1 MSFGSR
7 FIRSNFLSL
16 FLQAIIPF
24 FFCLVYGQQSPTS
37 IQKKRVDELYVLF
50 QKKILTAHLAIPSC
64 PPSHLSHS
72 EALDY
77 VLNHSSFESLYK
89 NGRIKCAGEIL
100 STARPATNSA
110 SYSSWLASLTK
121 FLQITQQ
128 QDSASKCLALL
139 ERSLPAHSP
148 LIGTLALFKTAQF
161 RRQIQF
167 EKALQTANE
176 ALQSARA
183 TKNKRLT
190 AALLNEIGNTSR
202 DIYRQEPDKYLPIFK
217 EALDIAQSLNDSSLI
232 SDTYENLVYTYFMD
246 NSMDIEHALENLEL
260 ALATFPSQTTLFAR
274 YRFTNT
280 VVAFLS
286 YLSGENE
293 KVISLFK
300 HVVLLSRQ
308 LQRPTDTRATFQ
320 YIADQYINLKDF
332 KLASMYLDSAQ
343 RYDSPEWEKDYFYE
357 NRAQV
362 AKALGDFQGANDY
375 YKKALEE
382 KERVYLRRNN
392 QTMTQWET
400 QFRTRETAL
409 QLAQEKRQQ
418 WFLWGIVGLVT
429 LLFFLATYS
438 FWRNRK
444 QLQQLARQHEIIE
457 RQSQELRQLDEAK
470 TRFFSNITHEFRTPL
485 TLIISP
491 LETLLKQQ
499 PKQPLLG
506 MIHANASRLLA
517 LINQLLDLSKID
529 AGALQ
534 PSLTKENLVLFL
546 RRQAE
551 PFEALANERG
561 IELRVPIK
569 VLEMP
574 LGYIDTDKL
583 SKIITNLLSNALKF
597 TPQGGEVQYH
607 WDISDKLLSI
617 TLSDSGIGIPPEKL
631 STIFDRFYQVDSSSR
646 RLYEG
651 SGIGLSLVK
660 ELVGVLKG
668 EITVESRL
676 SSGTTFLLR
685 FPIDAHTW
693 GIVETE
699 NMLAKQPEVVPTL
712 VETATSVLVDEIT
725 TPTSVVLIVEDNPDL
740 RTYIASLF
748 YNQCQVLTA
757 VDGQDGLEKAME
769 AIPDLIISDW
779 MMPNMDGINLC
790 QHLKK
795 DARTSHIPVVLL
807 TAKTAIESRLTGFEG
822 GADDYIVKPFHAT
835 ELQLKVKNWLAR
847 QEKLKKHYTEL
858 LQKPVLVPPTSELE
872 GAFMERLFGVIDN
885 HLSDTTFSVDSLAD
899 ALQLNRRTLQ
909 RKVNSLTNL
918 SPNELIRNHR
928 LRRALTLLKQGESI
942 ADAAFKVGFETPSY
956 FTKCFK
962 ETFGIKPS
970 ELDVSSL

>member
-64 PPSHLSHS
+64 PLSHLSHS
-72 EALDY
+72 KALDY
-77 VLNHSSFESLYK
+77 VLNHSAFESLYK

-100 STARPATNSA
+100 TTARPTTNSA
-110 SYSSWLASLTK
+110 SYPLWLVSLTK

-128 QDSASKCLALL
+128 QDSASKCLVLL
-139 ERSLPAHSP
+139 EHSLPAHSP
-148 LIGTLALFKTAQF
+148 LIGTLKLFKTAQF

-183 TKNKRLT
+183 TKDKRLS

-217 EALDIAQSLNDSSLI
+217 EALEIAQSLKDSSLI

-246 NSMDIEHALENLEL
+246 NSMDIERSLENLEL
-260 ALATFPSQTTLFAR
+260 ALATFPNQTTLFAR

-293 KVISLFK
+293 KVIALFK
-300 HVVLLSRQ
+300 HVVLLSRH

-320 YIADQYINLKDF
+320 YISDQYINLKNF

-409 QLAQEKRQQ
+409 QLEQEKRQQ

-551 PFEALANERG
+551 PFEALADERG
-561 IELRVPIK
+561 IELSVSKK

-574 LGYIDTDKL
+574 FGYIDTDKL

-646 RLYEG
+646 RMYEG

-676 SSGTTFLLR
+676 TSGTTFLLR
-685 FPIDAHTW
+685 FPIDAHAW

-699 NMLAKQPEVVPTL
+699 NILDKQSEVVPDL
-712 VETATSVLVDEIT
+712 VETATSVLVNEIT
-725 TPTSVVLIVEDNPDL
+725 IPTSVVLIVEDNPDL

-748 YNQCQVLTA
+748 DNQCQVLTA

-779 MMPNMDGINLC
+779 MMPNMDGISLC

-795 DARTSHIPVVLL
+795 GAQTSHIPVVLL

-822 GADDYIVKPFHAT
+822 GADDYIVKPFHAA

-858 LQKPVLVPPTSELE
+858 LQKPVLVPPTPELE

-928 LRRALTLLKQGESI
+928 LRRALALLKQGESI
-942 ADAAFKVGFETPSY
+942 PDAAFKVGFETPSY

>member
-7 FIRSNFLSL
+7 FIRSYFLSL
-16 FLQAIIPF
+16 LLQAITPF
-24 FFCLVYGQQSPTS
+24 FFCIVYGQQTPTS
-37 IQKKRVDELYVLF
+37 LQKKRVAELYVFF
-50 QKKILTAHLAIPSC
+50 QKKILTADHSVAPCHLTS
-64 PPSHLSHS
+64 LSQS
-72 EALDY
+72 EALDF
-77 VLNHSSFESLYK
+77 VLNRSAFENLYK
-89 NGRIKCAGEIL
+89 NGNIDCAGNIL
-100 STARPATNSA
+100 TTARPVTSSA
-110 SYSSWLASLTK
+110 SYPPWLVSLTK

-128 QDSASKCLALL
+128 QDSAAKCLALL
-139 ERSLPAHSP
+139 AQSLPAHSP
-148 LIGTLALFKTAQF
+148 LMGTLKLFQTAQF

-176 ALQSARA
+176 GLQFARSNED
-183 TKNKRLT
+183 KPLV
-190 AALLNEIGNTSR
+190 AAFLNEIGNTSR
-202 DIYRQEPDKYLPIFK
+202 DIYRQEPDKYLPVFN
-217 EALDIAQSLNDSSLI
+217 EALATAKALNDSSLV

-260 ALATFPSQTTLFAR
+260 ALATFPSQATLFTR

-300 HVVLLSRQ
+300 HVVHLSRQ

-320 YIADQYINLKDF
+320 YIADQYISLKNF

-343 RYDSPEWEKDYFYE
+343 QYDSPEWEKDYFYE

-362 AKALGDFQGANDY
+362 AKALGDFQAANDY

-409 QLAQEKRQQ
+409 QLEQEKRQQ

-457 RQSQELRQLDEAK
+457 RQSQKLRQLDEAK

-551 PFEALANERG
+551 PFEALADERG
-561 IELRVPIK
+561 IELSIPKK

-574 LGYIDTDKL
+574 FGYIDTDKL

-597 TPQGGEVQYH
+597 TPKGGKVQYY
-607 WDISDKLLSI
+607 WDINDMLLSI

-631 STIFDRFYQVDSSSR
+631 STIFNRFYQVDSSSR
-646 RLYEG
+646 RMYEG

-676 SSGTTFLLR
+676 SSGTTFILR
-685 FPIDAHTW
+685 FPIDAHSW

-699 NMLAKQPEVVPTL
+699 NMSQKQPEVVSQV
-712 VETATSVLVDEIT
+712 VEKASSIMINEAT
-725 TPTSVVLIVEDNPDL
+725 PPNSVVLIVEDNPDL

-748 YNQCQVLTA
+748 NTQCQALTA
-757 VDGQDGLEKAME
+757 EDGQEGLEKAIE

-807 TAKTAIESRLTGFEG
+807 TAKAAAESRLTGFEE

-835 ELQLKVKNWLAR
+835 ELQLKVRNWLAR

-858 LQKPVLVPPTSELE
+858 LQKPVLVPPKPELE
-872 GAFMERLFGVIDN
+872 GAFMERLFEVIDK
-885 HLSDTTFSVDSLAD
+885 HLSDSTFNIDTLAEE
-899 ALQLNRRTLQ
+899 LQLNRRTLQ
-909 RKVNSLTNL
+909 RKVNSLTSL
-918 SPNELIRNHR
+918 TPNELIRNHR
-928 LRRALTLLKQGESI
+928 LRRALPLLKQGESI

-970 ELDVSSL
+970 ELEISSL

>member
-1 MSFGSR
+1 M
-7 FIRSNFLSL
+7 
-16 FLQAIIPF
+16 
-24 FFCLVYGQQSPTS
+24 
-37 IQKKRVDELYVLF
+37 
-50 QKKILTAHLAIPSC
+50 
-64 PPSHLSHS
+64 
-72 EALDY
+72 
-77 VLNHSSFESLYK
+77 YK

-139 ERSLPAHSP
+139 ERSLSAHSP

-183 TKNKRLT
+183 TKDKRLT

-320 YIADQYINLKDF
+320 YIADQYINIKNF

-444 QLQQLARQHEIIE
+444 QLQQLAQQHEIIE

-499 PKQPLLG
+499 PKQPILG

-551 PFEALANERG
+551 PFEALADERG
-561 IELRVPIK
+561 IELHVPKK

-646 RLYEG
+646 RMYEG

-699 NMLAKQPEVVPTL
+699 NMLEKQPEVVPAL
-712 VETATSVLVDEIT
+712 IEKATSVLVDEIT
-725 TPTSVVLIVEDNPDL
+725 TSTSVVLIVEDNPDL

-748 YNQCQVLTA
+748 DNQCQVLTA
-757 VDGQDGLEKAME
+757 VDGQEGLEKAME

-858 LQKPVLVPPTSELE
+858 LQKPVLVPPTPELE

-970 ELDVSSL
+970 ELEISSL